1 MNKTDLIDAISTR
14 TRHDKANVT
23 LVVDALTESI
33 IDSLAEG
40 KKISFLGFGT
50 FEPRE
55 RAARK
60 GVNPKQVKRSRY
72 LQSVYLFSKQASCL
86 NLAYRTK
93 TLALA

>member
-40 KKISFLGFGT
+40 KKISFLGFGS
-50 FEPRE
+50 FEPRV

-60 GVNPKQVKRSRY
+60 GVNPKTGEKIKIHAKCVPIFKAGKFLKSR
-72 LQSVYLFSKQASCL
+72 LQ
-86 NLAYRTK
+86 N
-93 TLALA
+93 

>member
-60 GVNPKQVKRSRY
+60 GVNPKTGEKIKIPAKRVPIFKAGKLFKSR
-72 LQSVYLFSKQASCL
+72 LQ
-86 NLAYRTK
+86 N
-93 TLALA
+93 

>member
-60 GVNPKQVKRSRY
+60 GVNPKTGEKIKIPAKGVPIFKAGKLFKSR
-72 LQSVYLFSKQASCL
+72 LQ
-86 NLAYRTK
+86 N
-93 TLALA
+93 